1 MLIPM
6 SVFDKNIINYTYII
20 IIILLKICL
29 DQFKK
34 KLISSANIYSYFK
47 SVILIFK
54 WYCKSISYQNTRHQT
69 LQHLRKQ
76 TKY

>member
-54 WYCKSISYQNTRHQT
+54 
-69 LQHLRKQ
+69 
-76 TKY
+76 